1 MRGVVYLSGPI
12 SGVPD
17 YKSRFAQV
25 ESELDALGYTVL
37 SPAKLPNGLGYD
49 QYIAIDKVLIAQS
62 EFIVLLDGWEQSKGA
77 VCEANYAKDI
87 GVKIGVFRGGKIVL
101 RDKA

>member
-1 MRGVVYLSGPI
+1 MHGVVYLSGPI

-17 YKSRFAQV
+17 YKSRFARV

-37 SPAKLPNGLGYD
+37 SPAKLPGWLGYD
-49 QYIAIDKVLIAQS
+49 QYIAIDKVYIAQS

-77 VCEANYAKDI
+77 VYEANYAKDI
-87 GVKIGVFRGGKIVL
+87 GVKIGIFCDGKIML
-101 RDKA
+101 RDEA

>member
-1 MRGVVYLSGPI
+1 MHGVVYLSGPI

-37 SPAKLPNGLGYD
+37 SHAKLPNGLEYD

-62 EFIVLLDGWEQSKGA
+62 EFIVLLDGWEQSKGTINSDWA
-77 VCEANYAKDI
+77 INTP
-87 GVKIGVFRGGKIVL
+87 KIS
-101 RDKA
+101 A